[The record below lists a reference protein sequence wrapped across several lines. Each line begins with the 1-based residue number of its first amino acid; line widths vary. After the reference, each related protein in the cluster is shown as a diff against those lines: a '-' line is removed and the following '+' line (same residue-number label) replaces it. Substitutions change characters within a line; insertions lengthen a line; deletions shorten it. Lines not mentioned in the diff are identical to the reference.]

1 MSQVAARAGVSV
13 MTVSYTYNRVDR
25 VSAESREKVLQA
37 AAELGYAGPDP
48 AARSLRYG
56 NTRTLGVILG
66 EHLTYAFDNPQAVT
80 FLAGIAEVCAD
91 RGYGMLIVPIAGGA
105 EDSLRVSEVA
115 VDAFIIWTTTDDDPV
130 LDAVSGSGR
139 PAVIHGG
146 PVRAGFKLVSIDNR
160 AAAFAMGMKTFAGA
174 HRPAILS
181 FPLDSSRKTVLAAG
195 IDPDTV
201 RFPVTRQRLLGYR
214 DAIEALGLD
223 WNDVVVG
230 ATATNNEGEARSL
243 AETMFA
249 LEQPIDAIAAMSDD
263 LALGVLDAATS
274 AQLTVPETLSV
285 SGWDNSRASA
295 LHQLSSVAQNLRAQG
310 ALAARLALGEE
321 PGLAPD
327 DWSVVVRAST
337 GEPATQRTEH
347 GNTPIRRMG
356 ANREPFVRSDGLS

>member
-13 MTVSYTYNRVDR
+13 MTVSYTYNRADR
-25 VSAESREKVLQA
+25 VSAESRDKVLQA

-56 NTRTLGVILG
+56 STRTLGVILG

-91 RGYGMLIVPIAGGA
+91 RGYGMLIVPTAGGA
-105 EDSLRVSEVA
+105 EDSLRVSEAA

-146 PVRAGFKLVSIDNR
+146 PARAGFKLVSIDNR

-195 IDPDTV
+195 IDPDAV

-223 WNDVVVG
+223 WNDVIVG
-230 ATATNNEGEARSL
+230 AAATNNEGEARSL
-243 AETMFA
+243 AERMFA
-249 LEQPIDAIAAMSDD
+249 LEHPVDAIAAMSDD
-263 LALGVLDAATS
+263 LALGVLGAATS
-274 AQLTVPETLSV
+274 AQLAVPETLSV
-285 SGWDNSRASA
+285 SGWDDSRAAA

-310 ALAARLALGEE
+310 TLAARLALGEE
-321 PGLAPD
+321 PEPAPD

-337 GEPATQRTEH
+337 G
-347 GNTPIRRMG
+347 
-356 ANREPFVRSDGLS
+356 